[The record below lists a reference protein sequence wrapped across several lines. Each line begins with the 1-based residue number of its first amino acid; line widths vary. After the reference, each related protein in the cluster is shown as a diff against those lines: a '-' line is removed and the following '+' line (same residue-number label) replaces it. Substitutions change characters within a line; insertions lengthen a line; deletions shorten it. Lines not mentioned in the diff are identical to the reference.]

1 MHRSRRWAVLATAGL
16 AVLVASTTWAGVPT
30 DQVKA
35 SVDRV
40 LKILRDPKLKSE
52 AMQRERRLEIRQAAD
67 SIFDFRETAKRA
79 LGRHW
84 RGLSKNDQLEFVPL
98 FAELLQRA
106 YLSKIERYSGENIGY
121 VGESVDPGGEYA
133 VVRTIFTTRKGVE
146 VPIDYHLLRNDDRW
160 LVYDVFVE
168 SVSLVANYR
177 AQFDQ
182 IIATSSYREL
192 VRRMKAGNGIPAP
205 GGATRQG
212 RAPRS

>member
-1 MHRSRRWAVLATAGL
+1 MHRSRRWAVLAASGL
-16 AVLVASTTWAGVPT
+16 TVLVASTTWAGVPT

-35 SVDRV
+35 SVDQV

-52 AMQRERRLEIRQAAD
+52 AMQRERRLEIGQAAD
-67 SIFDFRETAKRA
+67 NIFDFRETAKRA

-84 RGLSKNDQLEFVPL
+84 RGVSKNDQLEFVPL

-106 YLSKIERYSGENIGY
+106 YLSKIERYRGEEISY

-133 VVRTIFTTRKGVE
+133 VVKTIFTTRKGVE

-168 SVSLVANYR
+168 GVSLVANYR

>member
-106 YLSKIERYSGENIGY
+106 YLSKIERYSGEEISY

>member
-35 SVDRV
+35 SVDQV

-67 SIFDFRETAKRA
+67 NIFDFRETAKRA